1 MTTNTKEGTEYNNFI
16 FETKYSIVFIYNA
29 INNKQ
34 KEMDSTKG
42 KLKRMKKI
50 ITTVDSQ
57 ASLTIKTVKGVQGYN
72 IKKRHY
78 SINSKYR

>member
-16 FETKYSIVFIYNA
+16 FETKYSIVSIYNA

-50 ITTVDSQ
+50 ITTIDSQ
-57 ASLTIKTVKGVQGYN
+57 ASLTIKTVKGDQGYN

>member
-16 FETKYSIVFIYNA
+16 FETKYSIVFIYKA

-34 KEMDSTKG
+34 KEMDSPKG

-57 ASLTIKTVKGVQGYN
+57 ASLTIKTVKGDQGYN

>member
-16 FETKYSIVFIYNA
+16 FETKYSIVSIYNA

-50 ITTVDSQ
+50 ITTVDSR
-57 ASLTIKTVKGVQGYN
+57 ASLTIKTVKGDQGYN

>member
-1 MTTNTKEGTEYNNFI
+1 MTTNTKEGTAYNNFI
-16 FETKYSIVFIYNA
+16 FETKYGIAFIYNA

-42 KLKRMKKI
+42 KLKRMKKF

-57 ASLTIKTVKGVQGYN
+57 ASLTIKTVEGVQGYN

>member
-57 ASLTIKTVKGVQGYN
+57 ASLTIKTVKGDQGYN